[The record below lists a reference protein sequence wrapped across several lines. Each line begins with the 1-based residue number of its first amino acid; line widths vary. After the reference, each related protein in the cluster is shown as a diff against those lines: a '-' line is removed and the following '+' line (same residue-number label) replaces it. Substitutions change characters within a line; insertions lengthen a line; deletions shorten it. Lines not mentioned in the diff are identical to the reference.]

1 MNIGKK
7 GEEIAKN
14 YLLKKN
20 FNIIKQNYHSKYGEI
35 DIICEDIN
43 YIVFVE
49 VKSKFYSS
57 FSNFLNLSERV
68 DYIKKQKFLKTVEIY
83 LSKYI
88 PEKQPRIDV
97 IEVIIFKNKNK
108 INHIENA
115 F

>member
-14 YLLKKN
+14 YLLSKK
-20 FNIIKQNYHSKYGEI
+20 FSIIKQNYHSRYGEI
-35 DIICEDIN
+35 DIICEDKN

-49 VKSKFYSS
+49 VKSKFYLSYS
-57 FSNFLNLSERV
+57 NLSGRV
-68 DYIKKQKFLKTVEIY
+68 NFIKQKKILKTVEIY
-83 LSKYI
+83 LSENI
-88 PEKQPRIDV
+88 SDKQPRIDV
-97 IEVIIFKNKNK
+97 IEVIIFENKNK